1 MSLPPNILRNRL
13 VNELAMCRSSL
24 EYRIDCS
31 DEEFSELPVTL
42 TVAMTGIPGPVLRNG
57 RVEDRTEHGMSITVT
72 ADYPYEK
79 PIVRWQTPIF
89 HPNIMLPRDG
99 GYVCTKLLDSWS
111 FSSNLLGFIK
121 GVESLLVNPNP
132 MNPYRSDSCM
142 LASEKF
148 IEAPYRPAD
157 CESRVTE
164 RRGPR
169 IVS

>member
-1 MSLPPNILRNRL
+1 MPLPLGLLRSRL

-24 EYRIDCS
+24 DYGVKCS

-42 TVAMTGIPGPVLRNG
+42 EVNMKGVPGPILRMG
-57 RVEDRTEHGMSITVT
+57 RVEDQTEHGMQIIITSE
-72 ADYPYEK
+72 YPFEK
-79 PIVRWQTPIF
+79 PVVRWQTPIF

-121 GVESLLVNPNP
+121 GVESLLANPNP

-142 LASEKF
+142 LASERF
-148 IEAPYRPAD
+148 IAEPYRPAD
-157 CESRVTE
+157 QPAQ
-164 RRGPR
+164 RRGPK

>member
-1 MSLPPNILRNRL
+1 MPLPMNLLRSRL
-13 VNELAMCRSSL
+13 INELAMCRSSL
-24 EYRIDCS
+24 DYGVECS
-31 DEEFSELPVTL
+31 DEAFSELPVTL
-42 TVAMTGIPGPVLRNG
+42 EVSMENVPGPILRSG
-57 RVEDRTEHGMSITVT
+57 KVEDQSEHGMQIIITPE
-72 ADYPYEK
+72 YPYEK

-89 HPNIMLPRDG
+89 HPNIMLPQDG

-121 GVESLLVNPNP
+121 GVESLLANPNP

-148 IEAPYRPAD
+148 ITEPYRPV
-157 CESRVTE
+157 ELPKQ

-169 IVS
+169 IVG